1 MENDDYDS
9 DFEDGDWHTLKLAV
23 LKASRKDAKGMYH
36 LFDELP
42 EHLRASEVGDLIYRA
57 VYLGH
62 KQAANKAAKILTGG
76 SDQAYL
82 ILAKS

>member
-1 MENDDYDS
+1 MENGVYNSGFDDD
-9 DFEDGDWHTLKLAV
+9 DWHILKMAV
-23 LKASRKDAKGMYH
+23 LRASRTDAKGMYQ

-62 KQAANKAAKILTGG
+62 KHAANNAAKILTGG

-82 ILAKS
+82 VLAKS